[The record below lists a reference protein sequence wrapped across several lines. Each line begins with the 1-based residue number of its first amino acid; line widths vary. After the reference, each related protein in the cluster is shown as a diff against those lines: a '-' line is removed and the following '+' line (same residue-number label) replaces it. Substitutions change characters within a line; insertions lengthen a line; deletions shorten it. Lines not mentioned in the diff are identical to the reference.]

1 MELDKILSKLNQ
13 TRTSSFTLQPPS
25 HSGVYAL
32 FLKPS
37 STLKGFQPGNN
48 GLIYIGMA
56 SDLAERDIENHFSS
70 KHTGFSTLRRSLGAI
85 LKQKLKLIAVP
96 RSSGT
101 SDTNTRNYK
110 FLPDGE
116 HRLTNWMKRNLEI
129 GVCAIESNYESI
141 ERQLIVALKPVLNL
155 KGWDN
160 PYRKDIKALRKVCAE
175 EARQN
180 RPADR

>member
-1 MELDKILSKLNQ
+1 MFKSFRLCRLFGLDINVDLTLMLLILLVSYNFGSYL
-13 TRTSSFTLQPPS
+13 TLIFTSTSS
-25 HSGVYAL
+25 
-32 FLKPS
+32 
-37 STLKGFQPGNN
+37 
-48 GLIYIGMA
+48 
-56 SDLAERDIENHFSS
+56 
-70 KHTGFSTLRRSLGAI
+70 
-85 LKQKLKLIAVP
+85 
-96 RSSGT
+96 
-101 SDTNTRNYK
+101 
-110 FLPDGE
+110 
-116 HRLTNWMKRNLEI
+116 LEI